1 MKKNNEQMAIKAAF
15 TTIVCDIVLVAFKVF
30 AGIFGQ
36 SIAILADA
44 AHSLSDMF
52 TTVIV
57 IIGVKLANRKSDREH
72 PYGHERFES
81 VAAIILS
88 LTLFTTGMGIGWI
101 SIERVMAGNYGEASV
116 PGLIA
121 LAAAVTTIVV
131 KEGMYRYKSS
141 VARKIDSSALMA
153 DAWHHRSDSLSS
165 IGSFVGILGARLGFP
180 ILDPLAA
187 VVICLFI
194 LKVAIDV
201 FRDAVGRMVDKACD
215 EGTEDKMRKNILAQE
230 SVICIDVLKTRLFG
244 DRIYVD
250 VEIKVDGSKALN
262 EAHDIAQRVHD
273 AIEAEFPKVKHCT
286 VHVNPAHIR
295 NLHKRLA

>member
-1 MKKNNEQMAIKAAF
+1 MAIRASF
-15 TTIVCDIVLVAFKVF
+15 TTIACDIVLVAFKVF

-57 IIGVKLANRKSDREH
+57 IIGVKFANRKSDREH

-101 SIERVMAGNYGEASV
+101 GIERVLAGSYGEASV

-121 LAAAVTTIVV
+121 LAAAVATIVV
-131 KEGMYRYKSS
+131 KEGMYRYKSA
-141 VARKIDSSALMA
+141 VAKKIDSSALMA

-165 IGSFVGILGARLGFP
+165 IGSFAGILGARLGFP

-201 FRDAVGRMVDKACD
+201 FCDAVGRMVDKACD
-215 EGTEDKMRKNILAQE
+215 EETENRMRKNILAQK
-230 SVICIDVLKTRLFG
+230 SVVCIDVFKTRLFG

-250 VEIKVDGSKALN
+250 VEIGVDGAKTLN

-273 AIEAEFPKVKHCT
+273 AVEAEFPKVKHCT
-286 VHVNPAHIR
+286 VHVNPSVF
-295 NLHKRLA
+295 